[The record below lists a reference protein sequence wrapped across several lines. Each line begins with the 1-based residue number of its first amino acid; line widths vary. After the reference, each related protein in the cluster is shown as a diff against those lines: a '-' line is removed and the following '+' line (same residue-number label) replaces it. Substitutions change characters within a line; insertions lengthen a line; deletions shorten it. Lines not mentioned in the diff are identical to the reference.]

1 MQYKNYYA
9 NFIAIYDECYA
20 DIVNMMNNKGVT
32 RLEIEA
38 DEDYGYDRVTIRN
51 PYYGN
56 TEEVEVVV
64 VELVGDELY
73 IENENEYSYDVREVV
88 EGASITDLYDI
99 VYRALYE
106 TKEARL

>member
-9 NFIAIYDECYA
+9 SFIAIYDDCYA
-20 DIVNMMNNKGVT
+20 DIVKMMNDKGVT

-38 DEDYGYDRVTIRN
+38 DEDYGYDKVTIRN
-51 PYYGN
+51 RFFGN
-56 TEEVEVVV
+56 TLEVEVAV
-64 VELVGDELY
+64 VELVGDNLY
-73 IENENEYSYDVREVV
+73 FENENEYSYAVRESV

-106 TKEARL
+106 NNN

>member
-9 NFIAIYDECYA
+9 NFLAIYNECYA
-20 DIVNMMNNKGVT
+20 DIVKMMNNKGVT
-32 RLEIEA
+32 RLEIEE

-51 PYYGN
+51 QYYGN
-56 TEEVEVVV
+56 TEEVGVAI
-64 VELVGDELY
+64 VELVGDDLY
-73 IENENEYSYDVREVV
+73 IENDNEYSYEVKSVV

-106 TKEARL
+106 TNN